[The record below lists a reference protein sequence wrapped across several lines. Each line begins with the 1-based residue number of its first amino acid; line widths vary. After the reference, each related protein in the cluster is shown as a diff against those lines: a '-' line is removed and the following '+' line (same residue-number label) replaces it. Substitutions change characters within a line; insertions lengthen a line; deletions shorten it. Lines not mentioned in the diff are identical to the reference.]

1 MRPIRQL
8 CVALVGALLLGTSAA
23 GATGEV
29 SSKPAVQLRAQP
41 AVSGET
47 ITLGDVFDGT
57 GEQAHVPVAASP
69 PPGQSL
75 LIDTKSLAA
84 LLSAHGLAW
93 AAGAATV
100 RVERLS
106 REVRA
111 DEIARAIG
119 ASLSRETGRSLDVRP
134 LHSALVL
141 QAPATS
147 AGALDVEIVSLDNA
161 TGRFEA
167 TVRIAGGSG
176 TRITGVADEV
186 MNVPVLARPFQRG
199 ETIKEADLTWINLRI
214 GTMSRSL
221 ITDAKA
227 LVGLA
232 AKRPLRSGQPIQASD
247 IEHPIIVAKG
257 ALVTIAYEVPG
268 LSLTDSGR
276 ALEQGAIGD
285 TISVLNPSSHRTLFA
300 IVVSSDRVR
309 LEPSSHAATALN
321 IAAR

>member
-1 MRPIRQL
+1 M
-8 CVALVGALLLGTSAA
+8 ALAA
-23 GATGEV
+23 GEV
-29 SSKPAVQLRAQP
+29 ISTQAVQLRAQP

-47 ITLGDVFDGT
+47 ITLGDLFDGT
-57 GEQAHVPVAASP
+57 REHAQVPVAASP
-69 PPGQSL
+69 PLGQSL
-75 LIDTKSLAA
+75 LIDAKSLAA
-84 LLSAHGLAW
+84 LLSTHGLEW
-93 AAGAATV
+93 APAPATV

-119 ASLSRETGRSLDVRP
+119 ASLSQQTGRSLDVRP

-147 AGALDVEIVSLDNA
+147 TGEPAVEILSFDNA
-161 TGRFEA
+161 TGRFEVN
-167 TVRIAGGSG
+167 VRVAGASG
-176 TRITGVADEV
+176 ARVTGLADEV
-186 MNVPVLARPFQRG
+186 MSVPVLARPFQRG
-199 ETIKEADLTWINLRI
+199 ETIKEADLAWINLRI

-309 LEPSSHAATALN
+309 LEPSSHAATSLN